1 MSKKLIAPGPW
12 NPLSPEKADVIAL
25 KMVAAG
31 KGDENHQKRIID
43 WIINH
48 ACETYGLSFRP
59 EEAGGERA
67 TAFAEGRRF
76 VGLQLVK
83 LLKSNPNDFTKE

>member
-1 MSKKLIAPGPW
+1 MSKKPLGPTPW
-12 NPLSPEKADVIAL
+12 QPLEPTKADVIAL

-31 KGDENHQKRIID
+31 KGDEFHQKRLVD
-43 WIINH
+43 WIINN

-59 EEAGGERA
+59 EEAGGDRA